1 MFALVLRS
9 KKLTAAY
16 HYTKGYRLFGIM
28 KDSRLLSVESLWG
41 ERLTSGDRWV
51 WLTRDEKYPKT
62 ALPAIEKLPQT
73 LLINQLKSSQ
83 EVNLLEVASH
93 VGGIW
98 RFKFDLDQHPEIKP
112 WFGSLQR
119 SRLIRK
125 KVGKVLEGTAKA
137 VGDNVSLW
145 SIAVNKLSIGDS
157 VLQQLTP
164 QGWSDRLIFSGHGA
178 ELTVTNLEGFDPG
191 KIMKDSFLV
200 LNRITDKLRD
210 ADLTLIA

>member
-1 MFALVLRS
+1 VV
-9 KKLTAAY
+9 Y

-178 ELTVTNLEGFDPG
+178 EMTVTNLEGFDPG

-200 LNRITDKLRD
+200 LNRITDKVRD

>member
-1 MFALVLRS
+1 MTV
-9 KKLTAAY
+9 AY
-16 HYTKGYRLFGIM
+16 HYTKGYRLFGII
-28 KDSRLLSVESLWG
+28 KDARLLSVEGLWG
-41 ERLTSGDRWV
+41 ERITSGDRWV

-62 ALPAIEKLPQT
+62 ALPAIKNLPQT
-73 LLINQLKSSQ
+73 LLTNQLKSPQ

-145 SIAVNKLSIGDS
+145 SIALNKLSIGDS

-164 QGWSDRLIFSGHGA
+164 QGWSDRLIFAGHGA
-178 ELTVTNLEGFDPG
+178 RMTVENLEGFDPG
-191 KIMKDSFLV
+191 KIMKDSFHASTRALKELELV
-200 LNRITDKLRD
+200 
-210 ADLTLIA
+210 AS